1 MKKIFIFRNNFLF
14 LILILFLIDCKTF
27 FIKSPL
33 AKENEESIRICFW
46 NVKNLSLNGLKRES
60 KGSYILKFSTSCDTI
75 VYIEIRSANIDMAKA
90 FEESFQEKGE
100 DYSCLE
106 GDSKSSET
114 SKRKEKYLACIRE
127 EWSENFS
134 KLEYEDKEENFARP
148 PTFFFFYYQGKKFL
162 VVPFHSTPGDKEELI
177 NFQKVVDFAYRNYS
191 DYKIF
196 FGGDF
201 NTGSNYQKAEFLAT
215 LPYFVYLEQLIR
227 EPTTFANQKH
237 DLIFTDKANAIL
249 CKGKVWRLDEIF
261 QDVEGR
267 KNLEKISDHFP
278 ISADCKIGVSANS
291 KS

>member
-1 MKKIFIFRNNFLF
+1 MKKFFSFKSYFFLT
-14 LILILFLIDCKTF
+14 LLVVTINCKTF
-27 FIKSPL
+27 LLKSPL

-46 NVKNLSLNGLKRES
+46 NVKNLSIAGLKRET
-60 KGSYILKFSTSCDTI
+60 KGSYILRFSTSCDSI
-75 VYIEIRSANIDMAKA
+75 VYLEIRSASLDMAKA
-90 FEESFQEKGE
+90 FEEAFQEKGE
-100 DYSCLE
+100 NYTCLE
-106 GDSKSSET
+106 GEPKSLES

-134 KLEYEDKEENFARP
+134 KLEYEEEADEFARP
-148 PTFFFFYYQGKKFL
+148 PTFFFFFYQGKKFL
-162 VVPFHSTPGDKEELI
+162 LIPFHSTPGSKKELQ

-227 EPTTFANQKH
+227 EPTTPAGQKH

-249 CKGKVWRLDEIF
+249 CKGKVWRLNEIF
-261 QDVEGR
+261 EDVEGR

-278 ISADCKIGVSANS
+278 ISVECKI
-291 KS
+291 